1 MQNEYD
7 TLSEVIKQARLRYGL
22 SIEELADRIG
32 VSERHLY
39 RIENENK
46 KPSYEVLFKLIRELS
61 ISPDLIFYPDETN
74 EMSDLN
80 SLLHMLHK
88 CDPRSIEVVRATV
101 TALLETAENNK

>member
-1 MQNEYD
+1 VQNGYD
-7 TLSEVIKQARLRYGL
+7 TLSDVIKQARLKYGL
-22 SIEELADRIG
+22 SIEGLADRIG

-74 EMSDLN
+74 EMSDPN
-80 SLLHMLHK
+80 SLLHMLQK
-88 CDPRSIEVVRATV
+88 CDPRSIEVVWATAI
-101 TALLETAENNK
+101 ALIETAKKE